1 MQQIIYN
8 KPLKYKELVEVLQL
22 DHKKGGNR
30 VNQISQISR
39 KYHIE
44 KYGTYY
50 IIVNELN
57 QLEKITAT
65 PRLKF
70 QDYII
75 PLVYTYMHIGKYES
89 GKTITKGNML
99 KDLCMIN
106 DNFYAVKEDP
116 YKYALMFDDVDGLD
130 LLRYTETTYKM
141 MCNALDSACLELSNR
156 KLAHVDKI
164 KMTLQVY
171 TKNGKVKKKAVPLN
185 DAQLTRLTEIQR
197 EYMQSHINNK
207 TGDNYEY
214 WNDIPYMEMRDAT
227 KWVAKE
233 IGYNTF
239 DGYKLLINKKGV
251 EQYMA
256 QNLPDMQHAL
266 LDLVEH
272 KIITTT
278 RKGIGN
284 LSKDTRII
292 LARELNSN
300 RNKLVFKSKEKEE
313 E

>member
-1 MQQIIYN
+1 MKQIIYN

-22 DHKKGGNR
+22 EYKKGGNR

-39 KYHIE
+39 KYNIE
-44 KYGTYY
+44 KKGTYY
-50 IIVNELN
+50 TIINELN
-57 QLEKITAT
+57 QLEKISAIT
-65 PRLKF
+65 RLKL

-75 PLVYTYMHIGKYES
+75 PLVYTYMHMGKYES
-89 GKTITKGNML
+89 GKAITKGNML
-99 KDLCMIN
+99 KDLYMIN

-116 YKYALMFDDVDGLD
+116 YRYALMFDDVDGLD

-141 MCNALDSACLELSNR
+141 MCNALDSACFDLSNR
-156 KLAHVDKI
+156 KLAHVEKI
-164 KMTLQVY
+164 KMTLQVFE
-171 TKNGKVKKKAVPLN
+171 KNGKIKKKGIPLN
-185 DAQLTRLTEIQR
+185 DSQLTRLIEIQR

-207 TGDNYEY
+207 TGKPYEY
-214 WNDIPYMEMRDAT
+214 WNDIPYLEMRDAT

-239 DGYKLLINKKGV
+239 DGYKLLINKRGI

-284 LSKDTRII
+284 LSKDTRIV

-300 RNKLVFKSKEKEE
+300 RNKLNFKNKDEE